1 MINADGIHCE
11 TALLISLAIIIRL
24 HLTCLPAYLCARMH
38 SCRRCLPVATTFFH
52 GLILF
57 FSVCTLLAAAAVA
70 LLYLHAAALCT
81 AALAVLTVVPRCTH
95 SIPGYALELFSLPM
109 SSSLFVLFSLPGLSF
124 IFACLLACIA
134 EGTYAGLYSWV
145 PMVHG
150 PRVLIRRI
158 CVNNNTNWCYSSEIS
173 GSWKIPA

>member
-1 MINADGIHCE
+1 MWLADDDIEGGMPTHILRHV
-11 TALLISLAIIIRL
+11 LVSLI
-24 HLTCLPAYLCARMH
+24 
-38 SCRRCLPVATTFFH
+38 
-52 GLILF
+52 
-57 FSVCTLLAAAAVA
+57 
-70 LLYLHAAALCT
+70 
-81 AALAVLTVVPRCTH
+81 VPICTH

-158 CVNNNTNWCYSSEIS
+158 CANNNNNNKPNCLVMAVEVILKSSLSDLLPCSHLYSVVC
-173 GSWKIPA
+173 WTR